1 MSVDSARRI
10 LALLQTPGATE
21 MTIEALSG
29 PENEDSTEVYL
40 RCSATEAITML
51 QEYIAKNT
59 SKQFAKQSAVAKAR
73 WTDPEYRE
81 KVKVAKEATRQRKME
96 SNATPSA
103 SESYKD
109 ISPLSEK
116 SDAIHTAGNED
127 NA

>member
-1 MSVDSARRI
+1 MLCDGSHYDA
-10 LALLQTPGATE
+10 PGIHRKE
-21 MTIEALSG
+21 YIEAVRKAVSSCK
-29 PENEDSTEVYL
+29 STM
-40 RCSATEAITML
+40 A
-51 QEYIAKNT
+51 
-59 SKQFAKQSAVAKAR
+59 
-73 WTDPEYRE
+73 DPEYRD